1 MSTTWNKR
9 TQALMFLS
17 TFIELGKY
25 HFYIM
30 SGKALY
36 YKTDN
41 VLAKCFESQNG
52 KGMCRAQKMHV
63 CVGWYVK

>member
-30 SGKALY
+30 SGKALHY
-36 YKTDN
+36 RTDN
-41 VLAKCFESQNG
+41 VPAKCFKSQNG
-52 KGMCRAQKMHV
+52 KGKRGAQKMQV